1 MLKQKEEISCVQ
13 LSCKNESFST
23 EHKKSIFPHMTTYTL
38 STMCF
43 IKKLLN
49 IQNSL
54 KFSAIDILREI
65 NFDKF

>member
-1 MLKQKEEISCVQ
+1 
-13 LSCKNESFST
+13 
-23 EHKKSIFPHMTTYTL
+23 MTTYTL

-65 NFDKF
+65 NFDKFWIFKNANLVVFW